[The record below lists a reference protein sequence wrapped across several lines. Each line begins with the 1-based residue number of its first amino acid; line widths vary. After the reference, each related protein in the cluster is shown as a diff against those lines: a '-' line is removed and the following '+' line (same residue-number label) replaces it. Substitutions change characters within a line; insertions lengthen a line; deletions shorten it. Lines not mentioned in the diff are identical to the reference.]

1 MSITLKRMIFMKKLF
16 SIMLI
21 ATVLCSCSQTV
32 PTTVTPSGPPEDII
46 TPEATFY
53 SEITSSKERPIAVM
67 IDNDEESA
75 RPQAGLEDAYL
86 VYEITVEGAA
96 TRFMAL
102 FKNYDVAKVGPVRS
116 ARHYFLDYA
125 LENDAIYTHAGQ
137 SPQAGRDIAALGMID
152 INGLSGLDGQY
163 FHRDYTHTSSWHT
176 LYTGTDKLA
185 ELAEA
190 KGIRK
195 ESDELIYK
203 YNEQDTEIGGQP
215 ATEFALPYAPFY
227 RVTYEYNTDS
237 KVYERSINGAPHKS
251 QSGVTLSAKNV
262 IVLYIDNYN
271 LNDGTNAGRQELDN
285 IGSGKG
291 FYMTNGQYK
300 QITWSKSSRRAKTI
314 IKDESGAE
322 ITLNPGTTYVQ
333 IIPESKAVTIR

>member
-1 MSITLKRMIFMKKLF
+1 MKKLF
-16 SIMLI
+16 AILFM
-21 ATVLCSCSQTV
+21 AVLLCGCSQTEPV
-32 PTTVTPSGPPEDII
+32 VSTSDPVE
-46 TPEATFY
+46 
-53 SEITSSKERPIAVM
+53 TSSPQDSFYTETASSKNRPIAVM

-75 RPQAGLEDAYL
+75 RPQAGLENAYL

-96 TRFMAL
+96 TRLMAL
-102 FKNYDVAKVGPVRS
+102 FKNYDVTKVGPVRS

-125 LENDAIYTHAGQ
+125 LENDAIYAHAGQ
-137 SPQAGRDIAALGMID
+137 SPQAGSDIVSLGMAD
-152 INGLSGLDGQY
+152 INGLNGLDGQY

-185 ELAEA
+185 ELAEV

-203 YNEQDTEIGGQP
+203 YNEQDTDIDGQP
-215 ATEFALPYAPFY
+215 ATQFSLPYAPFY
-227 RVTYEYNTDS
+227 RLTYEYNAGS
-237 KVYERSINGAPHKS
+237 KLYERYINGNAHAS

-262 IVLYIDNYN
+262 LVLYMDNYN

-291 FYMTNGQYK
+291 FYMTNGKYK
-300 QITWSKSSRRAKTI
+300 EITWSKSSRRAKTVI
-314 IKDESGAE
+314 TDESGAE
-322 ITLNPGTTYVQ
+322 IILNPGITYVQ
-333 IIPESKAVTIR
+333 IIPESKGVTIE

>member
-1 MSITLKRMIFMKKLF
+1 MIFMKKLF
-16 SIMLI
+16 AILFM
-21 ATVLCSCSQTV
+21 ATILCSCSQTV
-32 PTTVTPSGPPEDII
+32 PTTVTRSGPPEDII

-53 SEITSSKERPIAVM
+53 AEITSSKTRPIAVM

-75 RPQAGLEDAYL
+75 RPQAGLENAYL

-96 TRFMAL
+96 TRLMAL
-102 FKNYDVAKVGPVRS
+102 FKNYDIAKVGPVRS

-125 LENDAIYTHAGQ
+125 LENDAIYVHAGQ

-152 INGLSGLDGQY
+152 INGLNGLDGQY

-185 ELAEA
+185 ELAEV

-203 YNEQDTEIGGQP
+203 YNEQDTEIDGQP
-215 ATEFALPYAPFY
+215 ATEFTLPYAPFY
-227 RVTYEYNTDS
+227 RLTYEYNADS
-237 KVYERSINGAPHKS
+237 KLYERYINGAPHAS
-251 QSGVTLSAKNV
+251 QSGQTLSAKNV
-262 IVLYIDNYN
+262 IVLYMDNYN
-271 LNDGTNAGRQELDN
+271 LNDGTNTGRQELDN

-291 FYMTNGQYK
+291 FYMTNGKYK
-300 QITWSKSSRRAKTI
+300 EITWSKSSRLAKTV
-314 IKDESGAE
+314 IKDESGTE
-322 ITLNPGTTYVQ
+322 IILNPGITYVQ
-333 IIPESKAVTIR
+333 IIPASKGVTIE

>member
-1 MSITLKRMIFMKKLF
+1 MKKLF

-203 YNEQDTEIGGQP
+203 YNEQDTEIDGQP
-215 ATEFALPYAPFY
+215 A
-227 RVTYEYNTDS
+227 S
-237 KVYERSINGAPHKS
+237 
-251 QSGVTLSAKNV
+251 
-262 IVLYIDNYN
+262 
-271 LNDGTNAGRQELDN
+271 
-285 IGSGKG
+285 
-291 FYMTNGQYK
+291 
-300 QITWSKSSRRAKTI
+300 
-314 IKDESGAE
+314 
-322 ITLNPGTTYVQ
+322 
-333 IIPESKAVTIR
+333 

>member
-1 MSITLKRMIFMKKLF
+1 MKKLF
-16 SIMLI
+16 AILFMAIL
-21 ATVLCSCSQTV
+21 LCSCSQTQPV
-32 PTTVTPSGPPEDII
+32 VTPSGPAEISSAQDS
-46 TPEATFY
+46 FY
-53 SEITSSKERPIAVM
+53 TEITSSKTRPIAVM

-75 RPQAGLEDAYL
+75 RPQAGLENAYL

-96 TRFMAL
+96 TRLMAL
-102 FKNYDVAKVGPVRS
+102 FKNYDVKNVGPVRS

-125 LENDAIYTHAGQ
+125 LENDAIYAHAGQ

-152 INGLSGLDGQY
+152 INGLNGLDGQY

-185 ELAEA
+185 ELAEV

-195 ESDELIYK
+195 ESDELIYQ
-203 YNEQDTEIGGQP
+203 YNEQDIDMDGQA

-227 RVTYEYNTDS
+227 RLTYEYNADS
-237 KVYERSINGAPHKS
+237 KLYERYINGAPHAS
-251 QSGVTLSAKNV
+251 QSGETLSAKNV
-262 IVLYIDNYN
+262 IVLYMDNYN

-300 QITWSKSSRRAKTI
+300 EVTWSKSSRTAKTV
-314 IKDESGAE
+314 IKDESGTE
-322 ITLNPGTTYVQ
+322 ITFNPGITYVQ
-333 IIPESKAVTIR
+333 IIPEHKGVTIE